1 MAVVFDVKSGELSES
16 LDCPKQDPHDSCL
29 GGQDVDFRG
38 DGKRIVIGTT
48 DDVLYVWDIE
58 RGSVKTVKRTG
69 GRWWAVRFSP
79 DGRFIAAGGAG
90 GTVLIWDV
98 DADKEYC
105 DLTGHVGS
113 VYAIEFSENGDLLA
127 TGGMDQTVRIWE
139 AKDHA
144 AKDWGLGR
152 ELTINRS
159 GK

>member
-1 MAVVFDVKSGELSES
+1 
-16 LDCPKQDPHDSCL
+16 
-29 GGQDVDFRG
+29 
-38 DGKRIVIGTT
+38 
-48 DDVLYVWDIE
+48 
-58 RGSVKTVKRTG
+58 
-69 GRWWAVRFSP
+69 VRFSP